1 MENLKTPSKFMD
13 IYRKE
18 GKIALR
24 NQSRSSRIVIKEIHT
39 DSLKKAYNSPPKTPI
54 ASTSRAP
61 HMNTTCQTSQ

>member
-13 IYRKE
+13 IYRNE

-39 DSLKKAYNSPPKTPI
+39 DSLKKAYNSPP
-54 ASTSRAP
+54 
-61 HMNTTCQTSQ
+61 